1 MSKTSIKKICKI
13 VFLIVAISFML
24 LHMISIPINKKYD
37 AIEIKLD
44 DPSYLEKC
52 TVSMKGSYQFNI
64 LSEDTFKG
72 QITVSTYP
80 RTYDKMEK
88 VDVTREGDC
97 SGTLWYGT
105 YESLYPFAMLSSDML
120 LNNIVLLVK
129 SNPMYE
135 DNKSRPLHISVSWGS
150 DDGYCIVPSVSTRE
164 DAIEKLSELGWVYK
178 P

>member
-1 MSKTSIKKICKI
+1 MSKISIKKICKI

-52 TVSMKGSYQFNI
+52 TVSLDGSYQFNF
-64 LSEDTFKG
+64 LSADTFKG
-72 QITVSTYP
+72 RITVSTYP

-88 VDVTREGDC
+88 VDITKKDGYPL
-97 SGTLWYGT
+97 SYGT
-105 YESLYPFAMLSSDML
+105 YDNLYQFAMLSSDVL
-120 LNNIVLLVK
+120 LNNIVLLVY

-135 DNKSRPLHISVSWGS
+135 DNKSRPLDINHVGWSST
-150 DDGYCIVPSVSTRE
+150 DGYCIVPSVSTRE